1 MGVGVLAEIVTDW
14 MGKRVVEEVFV
25 IVIASVD
32 RVIEGVN

>member
-14 MGKRVVEEVFV
+14 MGKRGVGEVFV